1 MEAKK
6 WIQLDIK
13 NSDLDEFMKV
23 NIYIDGSCY
32 SAFMPEL
39 EYNRMLNDGC
49 FIRDGKT
56 LDSANVRNTT
66 NMFYEKDEDI

>member
-13 NSDLDEFMKV
+13 SADGTGFVKV
-23 NIYIDGSCY
+23 NTYFSGHCY
-32 SAFMPEL
+32 WAYMPEP
-39 EYNRMLNDGC
+39 EYNGMLNDGC

-66 NMFYEKDEDI
+66 NKFFGES